1 MIYFVVLLPQVRFH
15 YGIHQASRL
24 LRSPSRLFPYES
36 ENCDDLYGTYNRRSS
51 KGKPDFAGRSI
62 AIVSCIDSILS
73 LLIFFSNR
81 RKLVPMLFWPTKSR
95 SGVFP
100 GGLVTCGSLKR
111 AASRISRSRRR
122 DSYPE
127 FVAKHPK
134 CSPSHRAPPSAAPRV
149 VPTSSAHKLTGDP
162 ARHLWRG
169 LGCGSGGDLW
179 QEISPQSPHSAPA
192 KSEWRAPEDF
202 VKSRSHLPDGLY
214 APV

>member
-1 MIYFVVLLPQVRFH
+1 M
-15 YGIHQASRL
+15 
-24 LRSPSRLFPYES
+24 
-36 ENCDDLYGTYNRRSS
+36 
-51 KGKPDFAGRSI
+51 
-62 AIVSCIDSILS
+62 
-73 LLIFFSNR
+73 
-81 RKLVPMLFWPTKSR
+81 PMLFWPTKSR

-111 AASRISRSRRR
+111 AASRMSRSRRR
-122 DSYPE
+122 DCYPE
-127 FVAKHPK
+127 LVAKHPK
-134 CSPSHRAPPSAAPRV
+134 CSPSHRASPSAAPRV
-149 VPTSSAHKLTGDP
+149 VPTSSAHKLTGEP

-214 APV
+214 APVVLPPTLHDGPGLPPARKHMRGAHLEHIQLQRAGPRVLIARRSTRAGADRRCQSERSKARARGAQHLCPACRGEPTAG